1 MERLTKNGQLHRG
14 TKFHVVEYDK
24 ITNYE
29 YLCEIP
35 NCKGCFLAQN
45 SKSNEVEKIYRKKL
59 FKSEA
64 YLGTYDPESTIKQT
78 IWYLEE
84 IMKTAKDGLAYVRI
98 MRAMNNKLK
107 V

>member
-45 SKSNEVEKIYRKKL
+45 SKSNEVEKIYTKKTIQISSV
-59 FKSEA
+59 FGA
-64 YLGTYDPESTIKQT
+64 YDPESTIKQT

>member
-1 MERLTKNGQLHRG
+1 MERLTKIEQLQRG
-14 TKFHVVEYDK
+14 TKFHVISYDK
-24 ITNYE
+24 IIGYE

-45 SKSNEVEKIYRKKL
+45 SKSNEVEKIYTKKL

-64 YLGTYDPESTIKQT
+64 YLGTYDPESTIKKT

-84 IMKTAKDGLAYVRI
+84 IRKTAKEELAYVKI
-98 MRAMNNKLK
+98 LRAMNNNLK
-107 V
+107 D